1 MLPSGGGNEQRSDL
15 GSTLSEYKF
24 YLLCDF
30 GHNNDPYVIERVDDS
45 IHVKHLEKC
54 LMSGL

>member
-1 MLPSGGGNEQRSDL
+1 MLSSGGGNEQRSDL

-45 IHVKHLEKC
+45 IYVKGLEKC

>member
-1 MLPSGGGNEQRSDL
+1 MLSSGGGSEQSSDL
-15 GSTLSEYKF
+15 GSALSEYKF

-30 GHNNDPYVIERVDDS
+30 GHNNDPYVIKRVDDS
-45 IHVKHLEKC
+45 IHVKRLEEC